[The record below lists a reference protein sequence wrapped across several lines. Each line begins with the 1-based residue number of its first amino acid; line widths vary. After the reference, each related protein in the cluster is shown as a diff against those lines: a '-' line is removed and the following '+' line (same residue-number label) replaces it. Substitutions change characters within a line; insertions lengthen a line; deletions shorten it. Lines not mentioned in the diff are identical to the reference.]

1 MSSAP
6 ISIDSNFWL
15 TYQFSTE
22 DLDFIK
28 NTLFEL
34 ETPQSIEVLL
44 RLTIEKRV
52 AIEKKHLSSSKSNA
66 GRLYLP
72 QDTHTPGEF
81 LIFSRHNWERG
92 QVKSIR
98 PANNPG
104 MSPFQ
109 VIDVEFENG
118 LIRSFASYLPEHE
131 LNNSQDTLPGMEY
144 LDAKKI
150 LQDFTTPLTNNLVAA
165 MEQDEDLVTV
175 AALWFHRSLL
185 MDINVGHLN
194 LAEAILD
201 MAGGGPLT
209 TANLID
215 QLDLKGM
222 ANQVLLE
229 FSLNQALHDDSRFD
243 EVGPAGEV
251 LWFLE
256 KLEPEDVRKTPA
268 YLQYPEEEVDGSG
281 FSVQMMRAISQ
292 LDDDC
297 FDGTEVKEEKEVT
310 LVLTYP
316 HWRAGTLPLN
326 CRTDHLFPT
335 AFESPRIKFEFIDQD
350 TKTLIPGWV
359 VRPHHYVAGLRKWY
373 LDNGLLPGSVLT
385 IYQADPDGKVLV
397 NANKRRPAKEW
408 VRTALVGAD
417 GGVVLALLKQ
427 QINTQYDEQMTTAIP
442 DIDALDRSWS
452 QGSKSRQATDQA
464 ILHIARELTK
474 LNPQGNLHA
483 IELFATVNVIRRI
496 PLAVIFKH
504 LVQDPQFTHVGD
516 LYFRLNEETSQE

>member
-1 MSSAP
+1 MSSAT
-6 ISIDSNFWL
+6 ISIDSNFWKN
-15 TYQFSTE
+15 YQFSTE

-34 ETPQSIEVLL
+34 ETPQNIETLL
-44 RLTIEKRV
+44 KLTIDKRV
-52 AIEKKHLSSSKSNA
+52 AIEKKSLSSSQSSA
-66 GRLYLP
+66 GHLYLP
-72 QDTHTPGEF
+72 QDTHTPGEM
-81 LIFSRHNWERG
+81 LIFSRHNWDRG
-92 QVKSIR
+92 QVKSTR

-104 MSPFQ
+104 MAPFQ
-109 VIDVEFENG
+109 VIEVTFENG
-118 LIRSFASYLPEHE
+118 SIRSFASGLIEHE
-131 LNNSQDTLPGMEY
+131 LNQSQDTPPGMEY
-144 LDAKKI
+144 LDSVKV
-150 LQDFTTPLTNNLVAA
+150 LQEFTSSLTDHLVSA
-165 MEQDEDLVTV
+165 MEQDQDLVTV

-229 FSLNQALHDDSRFD
+229 FSLNQALHDDPRFD

-268 YLQYPEEEVDGSG
+268 YLIYPEEEVDGHG
-281 FSVQMMRAISQ
+281 FSVQMIRAITQ

-297 FDGTEVKEEKEVT
+297 FDDNEVKFEKEVS

-326 CRTDHLFPT
+326 CRTDHLFPI
-335 AFESPRIKFEFIDQD
+335 AFESPRIKFEFIDAD
-350 TKTLIPGWV
+350 TKNLIPGWV

-373 LDNGLLPGSVLT
+373 TDNGLLPGSVIT
-385 IYQADPDGKVLV
+385 IHQADADGKVRV
-397 NANKRRPAKEW
+397 NANNRRPAKEW

-442 DIDALDRSWS
+442 DVDALDRSWS
-452 QGSKSRQATDQA
+452 QVSKSRQGTDQA

-516 LYFRLNEETSQE
+516 LYFRLTEETSQE

>member
-6 ISIDSNFWL
+6 LTIDSNYWPD
-15 TYQFSTE
+15 YQFSTE

-34 ETPQSIEVLL
+34 ETPQNIETIL

-52 AIEKKHLSSSKSNA
+52 SLEKKAVASSHTNA

-72 QDTHTPGEF
+72 QDTHTRGEA

-92 QVKSIR
+92 TVKSIR

-104 MSPFQ
+104 MAPFQ
-109 VIDVEFENG
+109 VIEVEFQSGSN
-118 LIRSFASYLPEHE
+118 RSFASGLAEHD
-131 LNNSQDTLPGMEY
+131 LNNAQDTLPGMEY
-144 LDAKKI
+144 LDASRV
-150 LQDFTTPLTNNLVAA
+150 LNEFSTPLLENLAAA
-165 MEQDEDLVTV
+165 MHRDEDLVTV

-185 MDINVGHLN
+185 IDIHVGHLN

-215 QLDLKGM
+215 QLDLKGTG
-222 ANQVLLE
+222 NPVLLE
-229 FSLNQALHDDSRFD
+229 FSLNQALHADPRFD

-256 KLEPEDVRKTPA
+256 KLEPEDVRKKPV
-268 YLQYPEEEVDGSG
+268 YLQYPIEEVDGSG
-281 FSVQMMRAISQ
+281 FSAQMLREIAQ
-292 LDDDC
+292 LDDEC
-297 FDGTEVKEEKEVT
+297 FTNADAKEEKEVS

-335 AFESPRIKFEFIDQD
+335 AFESPRIKFEFVDSD
-350 TKTLIPGWV
+350 TKENIHGWV

-373 LDNGLLPGSVLT
+373 LDNGVIPGSVLT
-385 IYQADPDGKVLV
+385 IQQADADGKVSIS
-397 NANKRRPAKEW
+397 ANKRRPAKEW

-417 GGVVLALLKQ
+417 GGVVLASLKQ
-427 QINTQYDEQMTTAIP
+427 QINTQYEEKMTTAIP
-442 DIDALDRSWS
+442 DTDALDRAWT
-452 QGSKSRQATDQA
+452 QAGKTRQATDQA

-474 LNPQGNLHA
+474 LNPQGILDA
-483 IELFATVNVIRRI
+483 IELFASVNVIRRI

-504 LVQDPQFTHVGD
+504 LVQNPQFAHVGD
-516 LYFRLNEETSQE
+516 LYFRLIEESDQE